1 MADPVG
7 DDDTFSRGLEQAR
20 AALGRPVLPRP
31 RPRSVPEPEPAAP
44 EPPAPRARRPR
55 PRAVVAAAPVI
66 EDDDGVTP
74 PTGDGRATRIAEL
87 EAENRRLRAAL
98 ARIAEATRA
107 ALDD

>member
-7 DDDTFSRGLEQAR
+7 DDETFSRGIEQAR

-31 RPRSVPEPEPAAP
+31 RPRAIPDPPPEPVAPEPA
-44 EPPAPRARRPR
+44 APRARRPR
-55 PRAVVAAAPVI
+55 PRAVA
-66 EDDDGVTP
+66 VTP
-74 PTGDGRATRIAEL
+74 PEGDERDARIAEL

-98 ARIAEATRA
+98 ARIAEATRG